1 MSLARIRMQLEKWK
15 LSGEDELSIGV
26 TPIGPYLFF
35 GDSTGDNMLIAFE
48 ADVSRCFN
56 QISFRLGTLSREA
69 FWSGNWLEKQPRY
82 RSFDLLWGGLR
93 AEPFSVSV
101 QLPRSSE
108 TVGIG
113 RAKRISRDWWL
124 FESENGEYGFVP
136 SKETTKWVLS

>member
-56 QISFRLGTLSREA
+56 QIHSGWARCRGRRSGAEIGLRSSRDTGVLICCGEACGLNPFPSPSSCREA
-69 FWSGNWLEKQPRY
+69 PKLGGSAGPRE
-82 RSFDLLWGGLR
+82 SAGTGGC
-93 AEPFSVSV
+93 
-101 QLPRSSE
+101 SSPKME
-108 TVGIG
+108 SMGLC
-113 RAKRISRDWWL
+113 RRRKRR
-124 FESENGEYGFVP
+124 NGF
-136 SKETTKWVLS
+136 